1 MNNNLT
7 LKKLKGF
14 SNSLKYQ
21 GYSSLNIKYFKKL
34 KKRCFTKRNINDP
47 YEEQKNNVSVVYPC
61 IHLDLESSEYEIS
74 WSDDNTYDNKEEIY
88 MKRWMDKRRNIT
100 KLNDLIKSIENRNK
114 KYLENRRT
122 AAINRAR
129 EKTPVRKEKRKQK
142 EKIKY

>member
-14 SNSLKYQ
+14 SNSLNCQ

-61 IHLDLESSEYEIS
+61 IHLDLESDEYEIS
-74 WSDDNTYDNKEEIY
+74 WSDDNTYDNNEEIY

-100 KLNDLIKSIENRNK
+100 KLNDLIKSIEKRNK
-114 KYLENRRT
+114 KSLENRRA
-122 AAINRAR
+122 AAINIVGKRFS
-129 EKTPVRKEKRKQK
+129 EKREAKAK
-142 EKIKY
+142 R